1 MAQAGLTYKGLDEVE
16 QHLRLLD
23 QEAAYLIFQ
32 DRTDPREDET
42 LGRFTLTMEAAAP
55 WLSVMGQQAGGELPF
70 RRLFGVAD
78 PRRSASPAET
88 DGDLDDD
95 LGEEDDEG
103 EDDGAEE
110 WPIILHA
117 ACWWVRE
124 MAARN
129 VVGEGF
135 RRFRVRVYGPKGV
148 KSIYCGQ
155 FVCNNTDIA
164 RPVEPARAAPPP
176 APLQL
181 IHPTVAPQPQPA
193 PAVISPAEQQG
204 VSTGM
209 VALGTYYAQF
219 GQLLLNSVSHLQ
231 GLSDGM
237 MARMDV
243 HLRESRGQVDQLVA
257 SFLEFR
263 FKQVT
268 DAEEANAASRQ
279 QEVNSNLTR
288 NALSSLSDVAKA
300 FVVTRGM
307 PPETTELIS
316 ALGTSPELMAT
327 LKEPDVQALMKD
339 PANLR
344 DLASLLK
351 QAGQHARVS
360 QGANNVGPSTAMP
373 PTTPPPPA
381 YPAPEPPPA
390 QADPVSVA
398 PSTHVGAIHE
408 GLGPQASWQ
417 PPAAPMPNPASEAGA
432 YAAWPANSSP
442 HSRPMSSAPVLVPI
456 GPSTPASTPPGQA
469 HRPPPRGEVRDVPWP
484 PGSSRSPSAQPGQ
497 GAAPPPAGQGSPPRV
512 PQRS

>member
-1 MAQAGLTYKGLDEVE
+1 MAQTGLTYKGLDEVE

-23 QEAAYLIFQ
+23 REAAYLIFQ

-55 WLSVMGQQAGGELPF
+55 WLSMMGQQVDGDLPF
-70 RRLFGVAD
+70 RRLFGVTD
-78 PRRSASPAET
+78 PRCRRPEAER
-88 DGDLDDD
+88 DADLDDD
-95 LGEEDDEG
+95 LDEEDDDANG
-103 EDDGAEE
+103 DDGADE
-110 WPIILHA
+110 WPIILQA
-117 ACWWVRE
+117 AAWWVRE

-129 VVGEGF
+129 VVGEPF

-155 FVCNNTDIA
+155 FVCNNADNP
-164 RPVEPARAAPPP
+164 RPAEPVRAAALP
-176 APLQL
+176 APVQL
-181 IHPTVAPQPQPA
+181 LHPTAPPQPQATPT
-193 PAVISPAEQQG
+193 VISAAEQEG

-219 GQLLLNSVSHLQ
+219 GQLLLSSVTHLQ

-237 MARMDV
+237 MSRMDT

-279 QEVNSNLTR
+279 QEVSSNLTR
-288 NALSSLSDVAKA
+288 NALNSLSDVAKA

-327 LKEPDVQALMKD
+327 LKEPEVQALMKD

-351 QAGQHARVS
+351 QAGQHARAA
-360 QGANNVGPSTAMP
+360 QGATNGGPSSAMP
-373 PTTPPPPA
+373 LSAPPPA
-381 YPAPEPPPA
+381 YSAPEPPPA
-390 QADPVSVA
+390 ATDPTFGMPTA
-398 PSTHVGAIHE
+398 HVGAAHE
-408 GLGPQASWQ
+408 AAGIQGAWQ
-417 PPAAPMPNPASEAGA
+417 PPTAPMPTPTPDAGA
-432 YAAWPANSSP
+432 YPAWPVNSPP
-442 HSRPMSSAPVLVPI
+442 HARSMHAAPVLVPL
-456 GPSTPASTPPGQA
+456 GPQHPAPTPGQG
-469 HRPPPRGEVRDVPWP
+469 HRPPPRSEARDVPWP
-484 PGSSRSPSAQPGQ
+484 PGSSRPGSAQPGQ
-497 GAAPPPAGQGSPPRV
+497 SAAPPPVGQGSPPRV
-512 PQRS
+512 PHRS